1 MYTQIAAA
9 QTAVGSGLSC
19 VYQFLSKAGENPL
32 PAFGAVAYLG
42 SCSSMISPLHSP
54 SLDWTTVSMSEAT
67 VKQGYVVVKKAF
79 K

>member
-1 MYTQIAAA
+1 
-9 QTAVGSGLSC
+9 
-19 VYQFLSKAGENPL
+19 
-32 PAFGAVAYLG
+32 
-42 SCSSMISPLHSP
+42 MISPLHSP